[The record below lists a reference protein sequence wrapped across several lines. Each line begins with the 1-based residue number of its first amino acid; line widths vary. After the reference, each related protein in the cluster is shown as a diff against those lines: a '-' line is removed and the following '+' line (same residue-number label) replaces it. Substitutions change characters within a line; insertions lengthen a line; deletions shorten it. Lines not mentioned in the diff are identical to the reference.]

1 MQTLNEAR
9 NRNLDELQR
18 HDEELESPRER
29 ACRQYVEESF
39 KRKKASLIQ
48 FALENESVM
57 KIAKYLLNYT
67 TGSNATLYQYVFGV
81 NRFCEWLK
89 KNPDDI
95 IREIVLD
102 KTRIDVYI
110 QHIDNFI
117 GDLKAK
123 KRAPGTVNNYVKGV
137 KRLFRANGIN
147 LVLPHRLSKRVKYPD
162 RSPTPEELS
171 KVMDYANV
179 KEKAVVSMLALS
191 GMRLGTLVKLTY
203 KHVRN
208 DLEKGRIPVHIH
220 VEAEITKGKYHAY
233 DTFIGEEAVKSLNA
247 YLDVRRKGTAKLP
260 PETLTNES
268 PLMRNECRNIV
279 LPVSPASITSLVHKL
294 FFKAGLIEKGEAKRY
309 PIRPHSLR
317 KYFRTQLGAI
327 STIPTDYIKYMMGR
341 TISTYNDVQMKGIE
355 FLRNLYAQS
364 GLSIRP
370 KTKISKIDTLKMFV
384 ESLGLNPDEVLSKD
398 ALSMPHRTIVDPESH
413 QIKVLNE
420 ALKNAILKEL
430 RNA

>member
-1 MQTLNEAR
+1 MQTLNEER

-18 HDEELESPRER
+18 HDEESESPRER

-39 KRKKASLIQ
+39 KRKKASLIP

-81 NRFCEWLK
+81 NRFCKWLK

-110 QHIDNFI
+110 QEIDDFI

-123 KRAPGTVNNYVKGV
+123 KRAPGTINNYVKGM
-137 KRLFRANGIN
+137 KALFRANGIN
-147 LVLPHRLSKRVKYPD
+147 LVLPHSLSKRVKYPD

-171 KVMDYANV
+171 KVIDYANV

-203 KHVRN
+203 KHVRK
-208 DLEKGRIPVHIH
+208 DLEKGIIPVHIH

-233 DTFIGEEAVKSLNA
+233 DTFIGEEAVKYLNA
-247 YLDVRRKGTAKLP
+247 YLDVRRKGTVKLP

-268 PLMRNECRNIV
+268 
-279 LPVSPASITSLVHKL
+279 TSD
-294 FFKAGLIEKGEAKRY
+294 EKR
-309 PIRPHSLR
+309 
-317 KYFRTQLGAI
+317 
-327 STIPTDYIKYMMGR
+327 
-341 TISTYNDVQMKGIE
+341 V
-355 FLRNLYAQS
+355 
-364 GLSIRP
+364 
-370 KTKISKIDTLKMFV
+370 
-384 ESLGLNPDEVLSKD
+384 
-398 ALSMPHRTIVDPESH
+398 
-413 QIKVLNE
+413 
-420 ALKNAILKEL
+420 
-430 RNA
+430 